1 MSDDTD
7 KLAEHKAKN
16 PVGGE
21 YLNTPCPLPSAL
33 PAAVIAPPNV
43 SSCPQL
49 LTKLSEPLLFQV
61 VEAGT

>member
-1 MSDDTD
+1 MLSDMD

-33 PAAVIAPPNV
+33 PADRDWETIWC
-43 SSCPQL
+43 SSL
-49 LTKLSEPLLFQV
+49 
-61 VEAGT
+61 